1 MKLVVPLLVT
11 QSPSF
16 FLSFF
21 LFFFFQHYI
30 VVIECELCSAI
41 REEVN
46 KTSYSRSNLF
56 CGYLYSFTVR
66 ALTTS
71 GMLTAESNVTIK
83 IDPANVGP
91 VQNLKVQFKSGYH
104 NGHNFSYNASYPD
117 VWFQDRFLLT
127 WDPPAGEASASIVV
141 LCSSY
146 SK

>member
-21 LFFFFQHYI
+21 FQHYI
-30 VVIECELCSAI
+30 VVIECELCSTI

-46 KTSYSRSNLF
+46 QTNYSRSNLT
-56 CGYLYSFTVR
+56 CGNLYSFTVR

-91 VQNLKVQFKSGYH
+91 VKNLKVQFMSGYH

-117 VWFQDRFLLT
+117 VWLPDRFLLT
-127 WDPPAGEASASIVV
+127 WDPPAGEASASIAV